1 MQPLVPLV
9 FHNLPSLYPPSFRFF
24 ILVYFYTVGSVDC
37 IRSLHN
43 GQDKQHQEN
52 ESNQSR
58 YTQEAARSSQCSHKF
73 VQIVVTVESVGDNLC
88 WSCGEEGRES
98 VVAAARSLE
107 TLEEALFSSFTH
119 VSRYLAIPALSTKGS
134 FNSCVC
140 VCTCTQAETLTLC
153 GRTTIYGYGLLWSVS
168 DAN

>member
-1 MQPLVPLV
+1 MW
-9 FHNLPSLYPPSFRFF
+9 
-24 ILVYFYTVGSVDC
+24 IYFYTLGSVDC

-58 YTQEAARSSQCSHKF
+58 YTQEAARSSQCSHQF
-73 VQIVVTVESVGDNLC
+73 VQIVVAVESVGDNLC

-140 VCTCTQAETLTLC
+140 TQAETGTLC
-153 GRTTIYGYGLLWSVS
+153 GRATIYGYCLLRSVS